1 MDPNQSVFERAF
13 DLAASGRF
21 KTVSEI
27 RRQLRREGYREELI
41 QGPLWPSNS
50 WAPSRKLGRLSNF
63 RVKPARPRHALRT
76 EVPNAAQS

>member
-1 MDPNQSVFERAF
+1 MDPKQSVFERAF

-41 QGPLWPSNS
+41 QGPLL
-50 WAPSRKLGRLSNF
+50 AKQLVGAIEKARRL
-63 RVKPARPRHALRT
+63 
-76 EVPNAAQS
+76 E

>member
-41 QGPLWPSNS
+41 QGPLL
-50 WAPSRKLGRLSNF
+50 AKQLVGAIE
-63 RVKPARPRHALRT
+63 KARPL
-76 EVPNAAQS
+76 E

>member
-41 QGPLWPSNS
+41 QGPLL
-50 WAPSRKLGRLSNF
+50 AKQLVGAIE
-63 RVKPARPRHALRT
+63 KARSL
-76 EVPNAAQS
+76 E